1 MLGLLTLVLVGFATT
16 PFVLSTDQSTESDD
30 TVDQGD
36 FDDNVELID
45 LASLVPGA
53 EEPLI
58 DGIEDQ
64 GDSDGNGE
72 PVSLIVDA
80 EDPVAEDPVAEEPVN
95 EQVINVLVDSNEE
108 YYAGTEIGDEIL
120 VAIEGPDPEG
130 YVQIFNDDLYY
141 FDGQV
146 ELSEINPGEGDD
158 HIVIESGG
166 IVVFDGLGSDT
177 IDAHGLAAGV
187 IYAGTGDL
195 VLGSDNL
202 TNSGSSATIGIV
214 AEGATVIGGL
224 AEETIIVTGSG
235 SVVDGGAGD
244 DYLLTFEGDA
254 VLFGGDGDDMLIGN
268 GNDLRY
274 CECTRVFSVESYSNS
289 SIDTLDGGSGND
301 RLELSR
307 GDVGTG
313 GEGLDEFRIYNGG
326 GGELEAARVT
336 DFLPSEDSLVVQVGG
351 GDPWDYSD
359 SSYDLTDRVTVSSDG
374 SGTVISVDGEV
385 SAVID
390 GVGELRVGIP
400 EHTSLGRSGSTTA
413 YVDIETGEIGSIG
426 DFDALVYVFHATS
439 S

>member
-1 MLGLLTLVLVGFATT
+1 MLGLLTLVMVGFVAT
-16 PFVLSTDQSTESDD
+16 PFVFNTDQSTESDD
-30 TVDQGD
+30 AVDQGD

-45 LASLVPGA
+45 LASLVSGA
-53 EEPLI
+53 EEPLT
-58 DGIEDQ
+58 DDIEGQ
-64 GDSDGNGE
+64 GESDDNGE
-72 PVSLIVDA
+72 PVSFIVDA
-80 EDPVAEDPVAEEPVN
+80 EDSVN
-95 EQVINVLVDSNEE
+95 EQVIDVLVDSNEE

-130 YVQIFNDDLYY
+130 YVEIFNDDLYH

-146 ELSEINPGEGDD
+146 ELSEIDPGEGDD

-166 IVVFDGLGSDT
+166 IIVLDSLGSDT

-187 IYAGTGDL
+187 IYAGAGDL
-195 VLGSDNL
+195 VLGSDDI
-202 TNSGSSATIGIV
+202 TNRGSSIIGIV

-224 AEETIIVTGSG
+224 AEEMIIVTGPG
-235 SVVDGGAGD
+235 SVVDGGGGD

-268 GNDLRY
+268 GDDLRY
-274 CECTRVFSVESYSNS
+274 CGWTRVFSVESYSNS
-289 SIDTLDGGSGND
+289 SIDTLDGGSGDD

-326 GGELEAARVT
+326 GEELVAARVT

-351 GDPWDYSD
+351 GAPGDYSD
-359 SSYDLTDRVTVSSDG
+359 SSYDLIDRVTVSSDG
-374 SGTVISVDGEV
+374 IGTVISVDGEV
-385 SAVID
+385 AAVID
-390 GVGELRVGIP
+390 GVSELRVGIP
-400 EHTSLGRSGSTTA
+400 EHASLDRYGSTTA
-413 YVDIETGEIGSIG
+413 YADIETGEIGSIG